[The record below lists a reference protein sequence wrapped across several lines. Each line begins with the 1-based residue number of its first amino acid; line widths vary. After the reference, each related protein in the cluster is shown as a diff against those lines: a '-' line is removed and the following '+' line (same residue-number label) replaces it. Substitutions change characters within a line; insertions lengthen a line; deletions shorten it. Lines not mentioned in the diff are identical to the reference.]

1 MPHKTIMCLSG
12 VARYPANGFPARLL
26 GLEVNTNDP
35 KAKNP
40 ARICFLGYDPDIGI
54 ADSAALLAMHVDL
67 KSKAPPAKERR
78 RTRARAATPPAGPN
92 EESVEGDVRR
102 PPQVHGAFARGV
114 AGGLPLAAGTGNP
127 AGGEVPRVRGRRQ
140 VPREFGAA
148 LPLPLGNA
156 TSSAGLDGPGMQPS
170 VPGTGP
176 GISPNPAGAP
186 GSVPLMRTACVWS
199 GDMRTSCCWSTR
211 KRRASSTCGWTM
223 GTASGGT
230 TRPG

>member
-1 MPHKTIMCLSG
+1 MPHKTIIRLSG
-12 VARYPANGFPARLL
+12 VARNPANGFPARLL

-92 EESVEGDVRR
+92 EESGEGEYVALPKFMGPSPGEWLEACPWLQEREPSWR
-102 PPQVHGAFARGV
+102 GGAPSA
-114 AGGLPLAAGTGNP
+114 
-127 AGGEVPRVRGRRQ
+127 GRRQ

-148 LPLPLGNA
+148 LPLPL
-156 TSSAGLDGPGMQPS
+156 
-170 VPGTGP
+170 
-176 GISPNPAGAP
+176 
-186 GSVPLMRTACVWS
+186 
-199 GDMRTSCCWSTR
+199 
-211 KRRASSTCGWTM
+211 
-223 GTASGGT
+223 
-230 TRPG
+230 